1 MTDHALLQAPEVRA
15 LISYLDHEPAPMIV
29 MNTDYQILA
38 ANTAYKR
45 QFAVAGKPYLGHKC
59 YAVSHHFAVPCD
71 QAGEH
76 CPLQSALATRAPD
89 RVLHIHH
96 TPRGPEHVDV
106 ELRPIV
112 DAGHRVI
119 GFVERLQTVR
129 QASARASGR
138 AWWGSRRPS
147 TAPWASCSASR
158 RRRCRCCCW
167 ANRAPARNCSRARCT
182 RPAPAAAGRS
192 WWWTVPA

>member
-76 CPLQSALATRAPD
+76 CPLQSALATRAP
-89 RVLHIHH
+89 
-96 TPRGPEHVDV
+96 T
-106 ELRPIV
+106 
-112 DAGHRVI
+112 ACC
-119 GFVERLQTVR
+119 T
-129 QASARASGR
+129 STT
-138 AWWGSRRPS
+138 RR
-147 TAPWASCSASR
+147 
-158 RRRCRCCCW
+158 
-167 ANRAPARNCSRARCT
+167 
-182 RPAPAAAGRS
+182 AGRS
-192 WWWTVPA
+192 TSTWNCARSSMPGTG